1 MRALNG
7 ISAPNSFKLLGKKII
22 SERQQCQNLQEFYI
36 CPAYANARNSYNHSF
51 PLLINIY
58 LVGAKCINE
67 PSILLMAVLPLI
79 LNPFALSFLSL
90 TCRGL

>member
-7 ISAPNSFKLLGKKII
+7 ICAPNSFKLLEEKK
-22 SERQQCQNLQEFYI
+22 SLNV
-36 CPAYANARNSYNHSF
+36 NSAKIFKNFLFALLIQRPEILTTIHS

-67 PSILLMAVLPLI
+67 PSILLMAALPLI
-79 LNPFALSFLSL
+79 LNPFALSSLSL